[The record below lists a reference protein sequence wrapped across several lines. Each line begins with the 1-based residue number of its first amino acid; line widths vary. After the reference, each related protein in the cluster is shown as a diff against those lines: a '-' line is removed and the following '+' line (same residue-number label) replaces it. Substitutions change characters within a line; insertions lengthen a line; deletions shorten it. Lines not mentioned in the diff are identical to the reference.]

1 MVVVAGLLG
10 AGKTTLIAE
19 AARRLVGRGLHVAVI
34 TNDQGGGLVDTSL
47 MRVARI
53 PVAEVAGGCFCCRF
67 SDFLEQ
73 ALTLRAG
80 GADVIFAEPVG
91 SCLDLAATV
100 VRPLLRDEPHRFR
113 LAPLTVLVDPARA
126 RHLRNSTQDDLAYL
140 FDHQVAE
147 ADVICLSKADRPS
160 PATTID
166 GVAVHRVSAR
176 SGEGVDA
183 WLGYV
188 LGGEGTLSGRQLT
201 VDYRRYADAEAALG
215 WLNWHVQ
222 IDLETGLSPALVVGP
237 FVERL
242 DSALSERGVR
252 IVHLKV
258 LDQTPVGYVRL
269 SLCANG
275 DEPIVEGALDA
286 APTRAHEL
294 LVNARAV
301 GDPDALSEAV
311 TGALNAIRADVT
323 ILRREAF
330 RPAEPRPERRA

>member
-1 MVVVAGLLG
+1 VVVVAGLLG
-10 AGKTTLIAE
+10 AGKTTLIVE
-19 AARRLVGRGLHVAVI
+19 AARRLVGQGLRVAVI
-34 TNDQGGGLVDTSL
+34 TNDQGSGLVDTSL

-80 GADVIFAEPVG
+80 AADVIFAEPVG
-91 SCLDLAATV
+91 SCLDVAATV
-100 VRPLLRDEPHRFR
+100 IRPLLRDEPHRFR
-113 LAPLTVLVDPARA
+113 VAPLTVLVDPARA
-126 RHLRNSTQDDLAYL
+126 RAVCNVTHDDLAYL
-140 FDHQVAE
+140 FHHQVAE
-147 ADVICLSKADRPS
+147 ADIVCLSKADRPS
-160 PATTID
+160 DPTTFD

-222 IDLETGLSPALVVGP
+222 IDLPTPLSPALVVGP
-237 FVERL
+237 FVDRL
-242 DSALSERGVR
+242 DAALTERGVR
-252 IVHLKV
+252 LVHLKV
-258 LDQTPVGYVRL
+258 LDQSPAGYVRL

-275 DEPIVEGALDA
+275 EEPILEGALDA

-294 LVNARAV
+294 LINARAL
-301 GDPDALSEAV
+301 GDPDVLSETVAE
-311 TGALNAIRADVT
+311 ALDAIRADVM